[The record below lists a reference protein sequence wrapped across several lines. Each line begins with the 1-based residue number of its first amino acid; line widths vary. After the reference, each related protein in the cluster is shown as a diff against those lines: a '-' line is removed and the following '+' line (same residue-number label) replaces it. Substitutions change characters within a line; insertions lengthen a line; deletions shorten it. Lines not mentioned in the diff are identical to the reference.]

1 VRKPRYLA
9 LGRSRKLANE
19 DEDAILE
26 YLVQDGCRQQE
37 DIVAWLLA
45 QGGVVVSRPTGSRV
59 LKRRGWMEKRA
70 LRIKEARAKGN
81 QG

>member
-1 VRKPRYLA
+1 LPK
-9 LGRSRKLANE
+9 
-19 DEDAILE
+19 
-26 YLVQDGCRQQE
+26 
-37 DIVAWLLA
+37 
-45 QGGVVVSRPTGSRV
+45 GGVVVSRPTGSRV